1 MIENVFKISL
11 YQESNLVCER
21 GFDADVFSPSV
32 KSPVD
37 IRNILPSIIS
47 RLQRGLSKKEYY
59 TEFETNDELV
69 YDMFEYRNDM
79 IDRYPKRYQSMLNEI
94 PQIKKQVIENK
105 TISGVEFKF
114 SFFVNDNLIVERV
127 FYVQG
132 YNEEVKYSMDLY
144 FMINDICNQ
153 IYSYLKKSDIG
164 HIWDDYDLINAYSM
178 TIQQVRELPSN
189 KRNDLLRKL
198 R

>member
-1 MIENVFKISL
+1 MQENVFKISL
-11 YQESNLVCER
+11 FQENNLICER
-21 GFDADVFSPSV
+21 GFDADIFSPSV

-59 TEFETNDELV
+59 TEFEVGEELV
-69 YDMFEYRNDM
+69 YDMYEYRNEM
-79 IDRYPKRYQSMLNEI
+79 IESYPQSYQSLMNI
-94 PQIKKQVIENK
+94 TPQIKKQVIENK

-114 SFFVNDNLIVERV
+114 SFFVNENLIVERL

-132 YNEEVKYSMDLY
+132 YNEEVKYSMDIY

-153 IYSYLKKSDIG
+153 IFTYLKKCDVG
-164 HIWDDYDLINAYSM
+164 YIWEDYDLINSYNM
-178 TIQQVRELPSN
+178 TIQQIRELLPS

>member
-1 MIENVFKISL
+1 MLENVFKIAL
-11 YQESNLVCER
+11 FQESNLVCER
-21 GFDADVFSPSV
+21 IFDADVFSPSV

-47 RLQRGLSKKEYY
+47 RLQRGLSKKVYY
-59 TEFETNDELV
+59 TEFESKDELV
-69 YDMFEYRNDM
+69 YDMYEYRNEM
-79 IDRYPKRYQSMLNEI
+79 IESYPKRHQSLMNVT

-114 SFFVNDNLIVERV
+114 NFFVNENLIVERV

-153 IYSYLKKSDIG
+153 IFTYLKKTDIN
-164 HIWDDYDLINAYSM
+164 HIWDDYDLINSYNM
-178 TIQQVRELPSN
+178 TIQQIRELPSN

>member
-1 MIENVFKISL
+1 MQENTFKIAL
-11 YQESNLVCER
+11 FQENDLVCER

-47 RLQRGLSKKEYY
+47 RLQRGLSKREYY
-59 TEFETNDELV
+59 TEFEANNELV
-69 YDMFEYRNDM
+69 YDMYEYRNEM
-79 IDRYPKRYQSMLNEI
+79 IESYPKKYQSSMNI
-94 PQIKKQVIENK
+94 TPQIKKQVIESK

-114 SFFVNDNLIVERV
+114 SFFVNENLIVERV
-127 FYVQG
+127 FYVNG

-144 FMINDICNQ
+144 FMINDISNQ
-153 IYSYLKKSDIG
+153 IFSFLKKCDIG
-164 HIWDDYDLINAYSM
+164 HIWDDYDLINSYNM
-178 TIQQVRELPSN
+178 TIQQIRELPSN

>member
-1 MIENVFKISL
+1 MQENTFKISL
-11 YQESNLVCER
+11 FQESNLVCER
-21 GFDADVFSPSV
+21 GFNADVFSPSV

-59 TEFETNDELV
+59 TEFTTGEELV
-69 YDMFEYRNDM
+69 YDMFEYRNNM
-79 IDRYPKRYQSMLNEI
+79 IETYPDKYQALMNFTPQVKR
-94 PQIKKQVIENK
+94 QVIENK

-114 SFFVNDNLIVERV
+114 SFFVNENLIVERV
-127 FYVQG
+127 FYVNG

-153 IYSYLKKSDIG
+153 IYSYLKKCDVE
-164 HIWDDYDLINAYSM
+164 HIWDDYDLINSYSM
-178 TIQQVRELPSN
+178 TIQQIRELLPN
-189 KRNDLLRKL
+189 KRNELLRKL